1 MKRIA
6 ALILLAVMSFAGA
19 ATSARAQR
27 ISPEEN
33 ARQSSR
39 AARKQQKLLRKAA
52 KKQRKAMKKF
62 ERQQRKAMRKANR
75 HR

>member
-19 ATSARAQR
+19 MPARAQR

-33 ARQSSR
+33 ARQSSK
-39 AARKQQKLLRKAA
+39 AAKKQQKFLRKAA